1 MECTFGTALSYGT
14 DAPGK
19 LEEKILMTDE
29 AADALLE
36 RKARLRR
43 QAYDARNAQEDKDE
57 VSKAIVERFI
67 ALPEYAAA
75 HTAMW
80 YLDVRSEV
88 RTRHQLGDALLGGK
102 RIIVPYCTVDEGGA
116 NKLGLWH
123 LTSMDELIVG
133 MWKILEPPKERWGEA
148 GKEVEPRDLDLV
160 MVPGVGFARDGA
172 RMGNGQGY
180 YDRLL
185 HQVRPDAPLIAMAYE
200 CQMFP
205 ELAVGPQDVYMDKVV
220 TEKAVYEGRGRMS
233 R

>member
-1 MECTFGTALSYGT
+1 
-14 DAPGK
+14 
-19 LEEKILMTDE
+19 MTDE

-43 QAYDARNAQEDKDE
+43 QAYDARNAQENKDE
-57 VSKAIVERFI
+57 VSKTIVERFI

-88 RTRHQLGDALLGGK
+88 RTRHQLADALNRGK
-102 RIIVPYCTVDEGGA
+102 RIIVPYCTVDESGA

-123 LTSMDELIVG
+123 LTSMDELVVG
-133 MWKILEPPKERWGEA
+133 KWKILEPPKERWGEA

-160 MVPGVGFARDGA
+160 TVPGVGFARNGA

-185 HQVRPDAPLIAMAYE
+185 DQVRPDAPLIALAYE
-200 CQMFP
+200 CQMFS
-205 ELAVGPQDVYMDKVV
+205 ELAVGPQDISMDKVV
-220 TEKAVYEGRGRMS
+220 TEKAVYEGHGR
-233 R
+233 RPR